1 MSECGRRGAG
11 SSDVGSAASIPATP
25 RSRQLV
31 ELQRSGIAA
40 MRAAAALEL
49 GALGEQSETERS
61 GTVAANESLGP
72 LVALLQ
78 RGNANFKANSPLYSA
93 SSLRMARTEG

>member
-1 MSECGRRGAG
+1 M
-11 SSDVGSAASIPATP
+11 
-25 RSRQLV
+25 
-31 ELQRSGIAA
+31 

-61 GTVAANESLGP
+61 ETTAATESLRP
-72 LVALLQ
+72 LVARLR
-78 RGNANFKANSPLYSA
+78 RGNANFKANSHLYSA